1 MHFALHASGGDQLLV
16 TPQQGLDISDRT
28 IHELFFGPGTFQY
41 STAPGPVI
49 FAPDEAAHMRDVRV
63 VLYGFLLLALA
74 STVFVVTSLVRR
86 PRDAARWSAVARGG
100 IWLIV
105 AMIVIGLFAF
115 FAFDTVFLLFHE
127 IFFPGGNFSFP
138 DNSNLIR
145 LYPEPF
151 WELTSAA
158 LGTLAISGGLVVW
171 FLARRRARALA

>member
-1 MHFALHASGGDQLLV
+1 VS
-16 TPQQGLDISDRT
+16 
-28 IHELFFGPGTFQY
+28 
-41 STAPGPVI
+41 
-49 FAPDEAAHMRDVRV
+49 
-63 VLYGFLLLALA
+63 
-74 STVFVVTSLVRR
+74 
-86 PRDAARWSAVARGG
+86 RGG